1 MSARGLALLGA
12 AALAVAPPAAQAAAP
27 RVEAQVVMKDGIV
40 HGPDDVRARG
50 ARVRSSGRR
59 CRTPQAS
66 PLAVLA
72 ALDRA
77 GAPRFRTRGECSALY
92 VFAVGGD
99 RERGQGG
106 WVYKLNRRI
115 PSAGAA
121 DPSVKVRAGDRV
133 TWFWCRVALRCQRTL
148 ELSGVPATVAPGG
161 QFTVTVRAYDD
172 RGRGR
177 PAAGA
182 TIGLGTEQITA
193 GDDGRAVLTAPQQ
206 PGPLRVTATKKGL
219 VPAFPEVVSVR

>member
-1 MSARGLALLGA
+1 
-12 AALAVAPPAAQAAAP
+12 
-27 RVEAQVVMKDGIV
+27 
-40 HGPDDVRARG
+40 
-50 ARVRSSGRR
+50 
-59 CRTPQAS
+59 
-66 PLAVLA
+66 
-72 ALDRA
+72 
-77 GAPRFRTRGECSALY
+77 
-92 VFAVGGD
+92 VFAIGRD

-106 WVYKLNRRI
+106 WVYKVNRRL
-115 PSAGAA
+115 PSVGAA
-121 DPSVKVRAGDRV
+121 DPSARVRARDRV

-161 QFTVTVRAYDD
+161 RFTVTVRSYDD

-193 GDDGRAVLTAPQQ
+193 GDDGRAVLTAPQR
-206 PGPLRVTATKKGL
+206 GGDLRVTATKDRL